1 MRRLPAG
8 FVALA
13 LLALTAT
20 ACGSSSSDSG
30 SGSGSGSSGTSSGGL
45 TTVKVGVIPIVDVA
59 PVYLGEKQGFYRERG
74 LDLTLET
81 GQGGAAIVPG
91 VVSGQFQFGF
101 SNTTSLMIAQSRN
114 VPVRAV
120 ANGVASTG
128 KAGADFGGVVVKGD
142 SPVKSPK
149 DLAGKKVAVN
159 TLQNIGDTSVRES
172 VRKAGGDPTKVE
184 FVELA
189 FDRMPAALDAGQVDA
204 AWVVEPSLAVVKE
217 QGGRVVA
224 SNFVDVSPDLT
235 IALYFTSDKLAQQD
249 PELVEKFAEA
259 TRESLAYANSHPDEV
274 RDILTTY
281 TKIPEKTLAAMTL
294 PEWPEEPDR
303 ASLERLGELG
313 RADGLFEKA
322 PDLDALLP

>member
-1 MRRLPAG
+1 VRRLPAG
-8 FVALA
+8 LVAVA
-13 LLALTAT
+13 LLAVAAT
-20 ACGSSSSDSG
+20 ACGSSSS
-30 SGSGSGSSGTSSGGL
+30 GSSGKSSDGV

-59 PVYLGEKQGFYRERG
+59 PIYLGEKKGFYKERG

-81 GQGGAAIVPG
+81 SQGGAAIVPG

-101 SNTTSLMIAQSRN
+101 SNTTSLMVARSRN

-159 TLQNIGDTSVRES
+159 TLKNIGDTSVRES
-172 VRKAGGDPTKVE
+172 VRKAGGDPKSVE
-184 FVELA
+184 FVELP
-189 FDRMPAALDAGQVDA
+189 FDQMPAALDAGQVDA
-204 AWVVEPSLAVVKE
+204 AWVVEPSLSVARE
-217 QGGRVVA
+217 QGARVVA

-249 PELVEKFAEA
+249 PDLVKKFAEA
-259 TRESLAYANSHPDEV
+259 TRESLAYAAGHPDEV
-274 RDILTTY
+274 RDILATY
-281 TKIPEKTLAAMTL
+281 TKIPEKTVQALTL
-294 PEWPEEPDR
+294 PRWPEEPDR

-313 RADGLFEKA
+313 SQDGLFDEA